1 MSQIAQLSE
10 AEIEERFHIAGLTA
24 IQFTLSGYAEHKVAF
39 TVQFAEGREHFLT
52 TLLAVDAEQGW
63 LIIDCSGSA
72 DLNER
77 FPESGRNVFVARPG
91 GIHVQFSSGPARKIS
106 FEGAPAFAVDL
117 PKFIMRM
124 QRRECFR
131 IETPRVR
138 PLQFHARL
146 PGNELLTL
154 PAHDISVAGIGLNA
168 SNDYGLSQGLSLAN
182 CRFALPEDEHDVFL
196 EAAVRHI
203 TALETRAGVTQYRLG
218 LQFSNLPRAEE
229 NRLQRYIAHLELE
242 RHELS

>member
-106 FEGAPAFAVDL
+106 FEGAPAFCRGSSEIHHAHAAA
-117 PKFIMRM
+117 RM
-124 QRRECFR
+124 FPHRNTARSPTAISCPSARQR
-131 IETPRVR
+131 
-138 PLQFHARL
+138 
-146 PGNELLTL
+146 
-154 PAHDISVAGIGLNA
+154 VADA
-168 SNDYGLSQGLSLAN
+168 
-182 CRFALPEDEHDVFL
+182 
-196 EAAVRHI
+196 
-203 TALETRAGVTQYRLG
+203 
-218 LQFSNLPRAEE
+218 PRA
-229 NRLQRYIAHLELE
+229 RHFCRRHWPE
-242 RHELS
+242 RQQ